1 MLALPAG
8 AAPRQNVLEYVRQ
21 QLARDRGFT
30 AGQRAALYD
39 AIRDRFANYGFNVV
53 KPEAPQDVQTLMHV
67 VAEGMFDQAPP
78 ERIADV
84 AYAAYTA
91 VWRGAPAE
99 VVDGIALYG
108 FRKPVPADKLAS
120 WANGYR
126 DAVKGG
132 VPPEV
137 GADLVRNA
145 MEHGWEVSTFETLK
159 WGLVDAARRKYDVK
173 LYAAY
178 VFTGLER
185 DPQHPGAVLGT
196 TRSKFEDAAR
206 KKVAP
211 EDPGYRGAFQVDAAP
226 APQWQERRRKP
237 PAEPDPEHHAPQP
250 PPPGLDPAQEV
261 PDQPPP
267 PPDTELPPGPPRA
280 QRGQG
285 PFAEWPELERA
296 ALSYLGTPYV
306 WGGETHSGIDCSG
319 LTRRSYLAIAV
330 ALPRVSR
337 LQWRSGRSVPRNAL
351 REGDLVFFDTNGSG
365 VSHVGLVID
374 PRSHRIL
381 HASSSRGVVEADM
394 DDLWFQTRYLGARRV
409 AR

>member
-1 MLALPAG
+1 
-8 AAPRQNVLEYVRQ
+8 VRQ

-30 AGQRAALYD
+30 AGQRAALYA

-120 WANGYR
+120 WATGYR
-126 DAVKGG
+126 DAVTGG
-132 VPPEV
+132 VPPE
-137 GADLVRNA
+137 
-145 MEHGWEVSTFETLK
+145 E
-159 WGLVDAARRKYDVK
+159 
-173 LYAAY
+173 
-178 VFTGLER
+178 
-185 DPQHPGAVLGT
+185 GAVL
-196 TRSKFEDAAR
+196 
-206 KKVAP
+206 
-211 EDPGYRGAFQVDAAP
+211 VDAAP
-226 APQWQERRRKP
+226 APQRQERRRKP

-261 PDQPPP
+261 ADQPPP

-296 ALSYLGTPYV
+296 ALSYLG
-306 WGGETHSGIDCSG
+306 
-319 LTRRSYLAIAV
+319 
-330 ALPRVSR
+330 
-337 LQWRSGRSVPRNAL
+337 
-351 REGDLVFFDTNGSG
+351 
-365 VSHVGLVID
+365 
-374 PRSHRIL
+374 
-381 HASSSRGVVEADM
+381 
-394 DDLWFQTRYLGARRV
+394 
-409 AR
+409 